1 MPSLAEI
8 RRALYGAWRLLL
20 VDPRGLAFFDG
31 SPLGALRSFW
41 SVLFVVPLA
50 LAIQAVHDLAP
61 SNETPAAHNAVVDYA
76 GPFVAWLLLLL
87 VIYCLVGWY
96 GRGERFWL
104 FVSTYNW
111 AQIPQ
116 SIGLLG
122 VAALLAGASSL
133 VDFNAPGSASTA
145 EALIGGLA
153 FLTMLALYV
162 AVFAYEWYMAW
173 LSLDAGIALPT
184 IVVLLDFVLS
194 LALSRLSTALA

>member
-20 VDPRGLAFFDG
+20 LDTRGLSYFDG
-31 SPLGALRSFW
+31 SPQGGLRSFW
-41 SVLFVVPLA
+41 SVILLVPLA
-50 LAIQAVHDLAP
+50 LVVKAIHDFEPA
-61 SNETPAAHNAVVDYA
+61 NEPAAARNAVVDYL
-76 GPFVAWLLLLL
+76 GPFLAWILLLL

-116 SIGLLG
+116 SVGLVG
-122 VAALLAGASSL
+122 VAALLLGASSL
-133 VDFNAPGSASTA
+133 VDFNSPGSASTA
-145 EALIGGLA
+145 EALVGGLA
-153 FLTMLALYV
+153 FLAMMVLYV
-162 AVFAYEWYMAW
+162 SVFAYEWYVAW

-194 LALSRLSTALA
+194 VALGRLSTALA